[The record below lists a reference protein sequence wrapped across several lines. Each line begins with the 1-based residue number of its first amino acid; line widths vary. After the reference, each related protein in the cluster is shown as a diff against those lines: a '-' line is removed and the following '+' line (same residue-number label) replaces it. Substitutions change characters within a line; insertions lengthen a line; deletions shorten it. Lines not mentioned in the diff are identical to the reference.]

1 MGWNPDTGFDVLSE
15 DAQLKALFQKAGVSE
30 KQLQDQE
37 TRAFIYD
44 FINKHRSMGGDE
56 SNPPPVVPPRGPP
69 RPPSGP
75 PRPAPPPP
83 PSHTA
88 QCKYDIKRL
97 RWFIVCEEYSNSGK
111 YKPIYPIRLYYHN
124 TKI

>member
-1 MGWNPDTGFDVLSE
+1 MTHVGFNPDTGFDVSSE

-37 TRAFIYD
+37 IRAFIYD
-44 FINKHRSMGGDE
+44 FINKRKRMGGDE

-88 QCKYDIKRL
+88 QCEYDIKQL
-97 RWFIVCEEYSNSGK
+97 NKKSN
-111 YKPIYPIRLYYHN
+111 
-124 TKI
+124 